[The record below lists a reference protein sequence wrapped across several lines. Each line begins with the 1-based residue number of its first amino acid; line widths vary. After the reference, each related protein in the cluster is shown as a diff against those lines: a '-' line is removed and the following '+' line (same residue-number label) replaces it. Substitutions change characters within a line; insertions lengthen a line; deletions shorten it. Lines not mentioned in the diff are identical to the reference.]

1 MIENSFGGASVTIQ
15 RKVELDI
22 PDTNVHE
29 IADLDI
35 TERQKK
41 ILELVEKNHS
51 ITAVELAN
59 KLNVNSRTI
68 QRDFAK
74 LFEKGILIREGSDKT
89 GERNIKMS

>member
-1 MIENSFGGASVTIQ
+1 MGNYVATCE
-15 RKVELDI
+15 I
-22 PDTNVHE
+22 PDTNVPE

-35 TERQKK
+35 TARQKK
-41 ILELVEKNHS
+41 ILELVEKNPS
-51 ITAVELAN
+51 ITAAELAN

-74 LFEKGILIREGSDKT
+74 LFEKGILIREGSDKA

>member
-1 MIENSFGGASVTIQ
+1 MVHGENNG
-15 RKVELDI
+15 
-22 PDTNVHE
+22 
-29 IADLDI
+29 I

-41 ILELVEKNHS
+41 ILELVEKNPS
-51 ITAVELAN
+51 ITAAELAN

-74 LFEKGILIREGSDKT
+74 LFEKGILIREGSDKA